1 MKILILSSEAVP
13 FAKTGGLADVAGSLP
28 AALKRLG
35 LDVHLCLPH
44 YRISLEKNHPTRPLL
59 DDLDIPL
66 GGVMLRANVLK
77 ARNEDEIPVYLID
90 REDMYDRPNLYGN
103 KKGDYYDNLERFT
116 FFAHCT
122 LEMIQHLDLIPD
134 IIHCHDWQAG
144 LVPALLKGP
153 YKKSPYF
160 SNTATVFT
168 IHNLGYQGIFPATK
182 FPVTGLNVADFF
194 NPDGVEFWGNIS
206 LLKAGIVYADAV
218 TTVSPTYS
226 QEIQTPEYGMGMEGI
241 LQNRRGSLYGI
252 LNGVDYN
259 EWNPTRDMH
268 IAANYSWKRVVGKK
282 QCKESLIHEMSL
294 DPSLTNKPL
303 LGMISR
309 LDAQKGLDILVTILD
324 KILALD
330 MGLVILG
337 SGDEKI
343 QVAIQ
348 QAADRHSGK
357 VGIYIGFNESLA
369 HRIMAGVD
377 IFLIPSRYEP
387 CGLTQMYALKYGT
400 VPVVRA
406 TGGLNDTITAFHT
419 KTGEGNGF
427 RFGPYDAKAFF
438 TAIEQ
443 AVELYKDQQAWK
455 KIQANGMQ
463 EDFTWDRS
471 AAAYV
476 EVYRS
481 VLKKKEPL
489 RVSTQRQS
497 TKG

>member
-1 MKILILSSEAVP
+1 MEDPLKIFILASEAVP

-35 LDVHLCLPH
+35 VDVRLCLPR
-44 YRISLEKNHPTRPLL
+44 YRMSFEKNHHMRPLL
-59 DDLDIPL
+59 EDLDIPL
-66 GGVMLRANVLK
+66 GEAMLRANILETRSHDK
-77 ARNEDEIPVYLID
+77 IPVYLID

-103 KKGDYYDNLERFT
+103 EKGDYYDNLERFT

-122 LEMIQHLDLIPD
+122 LKMIQRLGLIPD

-153 YKKSPYF
+153 YKKSPPF
-160 SNTATVFT
+160 SRTASVFT
-168 IHNLGYQGIFPATK
+168 IHNLGYQGIFPAKK
-182 FPVTGLNVADFF
+182 FPVIGLNAADFF
-194 NPDGVEFWGNIS
+194 HPDGVEFWGNVS

-241 LQNRRGSLYGI
+241 LQNRRESLYGI

-259 EWNPTRDMH
+259 EWNPAKDIH
-268 IAANYSWKRVVGKK
+268 IAANYSWKRMTGKK
-282 QCKESLIHEMSL
+282 QCKESLIQEMNL
-294 DPSLTNKPL
+294 DPSLITKPL

-309 LDAQKGLDILVTILD
+309 LDAQKGLDILVAMLD
-324 KILALD
+324 KILTLD

-337 SGDEKI
+337 SGDAKI
-343 QVAIQ
+343 QAALKK
-348 QAADRHSGK
+348 AADKHSK
-357 VGIYIGFNESLA
+357 KIGIYIGFNESLA
-369 HRIMAGVD
+369 HQIMAGAD

-406 TGGLNDTITAFHT
+406 TGGLNDTITPFN
-419 KTGEGNGF
+419 KGTGEGNGF

-438 TAIEQ
+438 GAIQQ
-443 AVELYKDQQAWK
+443 AVRVYKDQQTWK

-463 EDFTWDRS
+463 KDFSWDRS
-471 AAAYV
+471 AEMYAEIYQT
-476 EVYRS
+476 
-481 VLKKKEPL
+481 VLKKK
-489 RVSTQRQS
+489 
-497 TKG
+497 